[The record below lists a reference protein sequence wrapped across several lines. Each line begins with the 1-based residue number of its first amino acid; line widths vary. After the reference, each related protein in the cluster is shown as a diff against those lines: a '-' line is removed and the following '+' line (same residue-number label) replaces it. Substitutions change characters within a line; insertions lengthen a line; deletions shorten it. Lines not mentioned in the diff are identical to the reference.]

1 MEPAGVTATPAGHG
15 ERDPRRWSALV
26 VLCCASFMV
35 ILDSQIVIVGM
46 PAIQSA
52 LALEASAAQWILTAN
67 LLTFGGLLLLG
78 GRSADLL
85 GRRRIFMAGLIGFLL
100 TSLVSGFAWNAEVMI
115 AARAVHGI
123 SSAMMV
129 PSALSILMRTFEEGA
144 ERNKAIAAWSAVG
157 GIGATTAMLVGGW
170 LTSNLGWESVFLVN
184 VPVVLVL
191 LLVSPLVLRESR
203 DHGRRRTFDFA
214 GALTSTAALVALV
227 YAISEAPAA
236 GWSSMQTTGLLALV
250 VVLGVV
256 FVGIEARSSAPLVPL
271 RTLRMR
277 TVATGNLLMA
287 VVAMLVFSLSFLSS
301 LYGQQVLGYSAIEYG
316 FLGSIMPVMAV
327 VGAYIGQAV
336 VTRRGFRPAAVP
348 GVVMLGVACALLI
361 MINVRGDY
369 LGDLF
374 FPFVIFGLGLGVAH
388 TTASIVAL
396 TGVAESESGL
406 ASGLVHAAFQV
417 GGGFGIA
424 IVSTVAVSFSTGADQ
439 PSALTN
445 GFRAGFVA
453 CVVFAVVAL
462 AFAVALPARRV
473 AAPAPEDDEI
483 RPAPVAGA

>member
-1 MEPAGVTATPAGHG
+1 MKPARVTATSASDG
-15 ERDPRRWSALV
+15 ERDPRRWTALV

-46 PAIQSA
+46 PAMQSA
-52 LALEASAAQWILTAN
+52 LALDPSAAQWILTAN

-85 GRRRIFMAGLIGFLL
+85 GRRRIFMAGLIGFLV
-100 TSLVSGFAWNAEVMI
+100 TSVISGFAWNAEVI
-115 AARAVHGI
+115 ITARAVHGV
-123 SSAMMV
+123 SSALMV

-170 LTSNLGWESVFLVN
+170 LTSNFGWESVFLVN

-191 LLVSPLVLRESR
+191 LLVSPMVLRESR
-203 DHGRRRTFDFA
+203 DHGRRRTFDLA

-227 YAISEAPAA
+227 YAISEAPVV
-236 GWSSMQTTGLLALV
+236 GWLSVQTTGLLALV

-277 TVATGNLLMA
+277 TVATGNLLM
-287 VVAMLVFSLSFLSS
+287 VFVAMMVFSLSFLSS

-316 FLGSIMPVMAV
+316 LLGSIMPVMAI

-348 GVVMLGVACALLI
+348 GVVMLGVACAMLI
-361 MINVRGDY
+361 MINVRGNY
-369 LGDLF
+369 VGDLL
-374 FPFVIFGLGLGVAH
+374 FPFVIFGLGLGIAH

-396 TGVAESESGL
+396 TGVTESESGL

-424 IVSTVAVSFSTGADQ
+424 IVSTVAVSFSTGPDQ
-439 PSALTN
+439 PSELTN
-445 GFRAGFVA
+445 GFQAGFVA

-462 AFAVALPARRV
+462 ACAVALPGRRTAV
-473 AAPAPEDDEI
+473 SVPDDEV
-483 RPAPVAGA
+483 RPAPVAGP